1 MKQHQCH
8 FSKKT
13 WLISCKRQ
21 AGNSTFM
28 VRTCNSRI
36 HARVHLRSSL
46 LFVQYTLLHIFLNPN
61 ASQAGIGVALEMSTV
76 CRISQIKFMFS
87 KGQMISKGLLVS
99 SNSLKK
105 RTNEFVFTTSM
116 NLFVCFFGEFE
127 DTNKSF

>member
-13 WLISCKRQ
+13 WLISCRRQ

-105 RTNEFVFTTSM
+105 RTNEFVFTTTT
-116 NLFVCFFGEFE
+116 NLFVRFLGEFE
-127 DTNKSF
+127 DTKKSF